1 MRKFKLLALAI
12 IIGTASMFAM
22 NSENPEGPEKEIRN
36 QIVKLLQTPD
46 FTVTEE
52 VNVVLTFTFNS
63 EGEIVVLCA
72 GCKDK
77 EIVNY
82 IRKNLNYKKF
92 KTPGERDKV
101 YTIPLKIRAVW

>member
-1 MRKFKLLALAI
+1 MRKFKLLALAFV
-12 IIGTASMFAM
+12 IGMASVFAV
-22 NSENPEGPEKEIRN
+22 NSGNPEGPEKEIRD

-52 VNVVLTFTFNS
+52 MNVVLKFTFNS

-77 EIVNY
+77 EIVDY
-82 IRKNLNYKKF
+82 IRKNLNHKKF
-92 KTPGERDKV
+92 KTPGERDKI
-101 YTIPLKIRAVW
+101 YTIPLKIRAG

>member
-1 MRKFKLLALAI
+1 MRKFKLLALAFV
-12 IIGTASMFAM
+12 IGTASMFAM
-22 NSENPEGPEKEIRN
+22 NSGNPEGPEKEIRD
-36 QIVKLLQTPD
+36 QIVKLLETPD

-52 VNVVLTFTFNS
+52 MNVVLKFTFNS

-77 EIVNY
+77 EIVDY
-82 IRKNLNYKKF
+82 IRKNLNHKKF

-101 YTIPLKIRAVW
+101 YRIPLKIKTA